1 MRWESGEE
9 RVVVGDGRDIRL
21 EIFVFVE
28 LKLV

>member
-9 RVVVGDGRDIRL
+9 RVVGGDGRDIRL